1 VLELFETRAAVV
13 GAFAASEA
21 LDALRPAGAHRCRV
35 ASDEAMFVG
44 PPGAGEQL
52 LRDSA
57 AVTAGDADAIV
68 LDVADGWAV
77 WTLSGEEAPAAFA
90 RLSRFPSDDGFV
102 QGDVAGVPTR
112 VIVERGRIHLLVP
125 ATSRDQMRARILD
138 RCPGISERSEPAS
151 WGVGTHP

>member
-21 LDALRPAGAHRCRV
+21 LDALRPAGAYRCRV

-77 WTLSGEEAPAAFA
+77 WTL
-90 RLSRFPSDDGFV
+90 
-102 QGDVAGVPTR
+102 
-112 VIVERGRIHLLVP
+112 
-125 ATSRDQMRARILD
+125 
-138 RCPGISERSEPAS
+138 
-151 WGVGTHP
+151 